1 MAESRRKDTSKRP
14 SGPAAP
20 EVEGNLASSLY
31 KDLHKI
37 AARKMRLERIN
48 HTLQPTALVHEAYL
62 KLAEVS
68 RSTWQDRAHFL
79 AVAARVMR
87 HILVDHARSH
97 GAGKRGAGAIRVA
110 LDENLLSR
118 QCLRTG
124 VPAVDEVL
132 TCLATLD
139 PRQAEILELHFF
151 AGMTFEEIAAVPEI
165 SPRTAK
171 RESSMARAWL
181 REELSKRI

>member
-1 MAESRRKDTSKRP
+1 MFESRRKETSERP
-14 SGPAAP
+14 SGSSAQKSEAS
-20 EVEGNLASSLY
+20 LASTLY
-31 KDLHKI
+31 RELHKL
-37 AARKMRLERIN
+37 ASHKMRFERIN
-48 HTLQPTALVHEAYL
+48 RTLHPTALVHEAYL
-62 KLAEVS
+62 KLAGAS
-68 RSTWQDRAHFL
+68 KSIWQDRAHFL

-181 REELSKRI
+181 REELS